1 MKRAHSFSN
10 VIHGAV
16 LTVCLATI
24 AGCASQAYSS
34 FLAEQRNRCYSV
46 PKENYEACMNEAKE
60 RYEEYKQA
68 KRDGGKDSSR

>member
-1 MKRAHSFSN
+1 MKREHSFSN
-10 VIHGAV
+10 VIQGAV

-46 PKENYEACMNEAKE
+46 PKENYEACMDEAKE

-68 KRDGGKDSSR
+68 RRDGDKDSSR